1 MDVELFPLAIARAF
15 GGMRLAGILTS
26 AWLNFLGE
34 EDEVVLSKEFKDAV
48 ASTFNTPFYLNRI
61 EYIMIIFNASSL
73 STSFFC
79 FGLVLAA
86 VAADL
91 VVDDCFGV
99 DSEDS
104 ISALVLVTAARFP
117 FLPRE
122 KSR

>member
-26 AWLNFLGE
+26 AWLNFLG
-34 EDEVVLSKEFKDAV
+34 DEVVLSKEFKDAV
-48 ASTFNTPFYLNRI
+48 ASTSNTPFYLNHI
-61 EYIMIIFNASSL
+61 EYTMIISNASSL

-79 FGLVLAA
+79 FGLVLVSAA
-86 VAADL
+86 AADL